1 MFLLFSSPHRHLM
14 LTLNF
19 QSVVLWSQKLSFS
32 CLMSHPR
39 QGGWCCRYKIFL
51 ICNWKTTSPGNNSF
65 TEKEN
70 VQWHWQQ
77 YWDAHNKSDQF
88 WNTFIFTSPGRM
100 SNHRLVM
107 QILLCMCVLEIVM
120 CGMWVKWI
128 ISDWWFMVSK
138 IKHIICKY
146 RFKWLWQSCWWGEA
160 YMQVLLLYNGLMF
173 QRSQF
178 LTNSQSQIQ
187 ENE

>member
-1 MFLLFSSPHRHLM
+1 MFLLFSSPHRHRM

-32 CLMSHPR
+32 CLSLMSHPR

-100 SNHRLVM
+100 SNHRLESDADF
-107 QILLCMCVLEIVM
+107 VLYVCFRNCNVWDVGKMNYFRLMI
-120 CGMWVKWI
+120 
-128 ISDWWFMVSK
+128 
-138 IKHIICKY
+138 Y
-146 RFKWLWQSCWWGEA
+146 
-160 YMQVLLLYNGLMF
+160 GL
-173 QRSQF
+173 QDKTYH
-178 LTNSQSQIQ
+178 L
-187 ENE
+187 

>member
-1 MFLLFSSPHRHLM
+1 MNMFLLFSSPHRHRM

-107 QILLCMCVLEIVM
+107 QILLCMCVLEVVM
-120 CGMWVKWI
+120 SGMWVKWI
-128 ISDWWFMVSK
+128 ISDWQLM
-138 IKHIICKY
+138 IY
-146 RFKWLWQSCWWGEA
+146 
-160 YMQVLLLYNGLMF
+160 GL
-173 QRSQF
+173 QDKTYH
-178 LTNSQSQIQ
+178 L
-187 ENE
+187 